1 MEKIDN
7 VLDAILS
14 EIDSKNL
21 WHHIYNKMTS
31 NAKRQLLG
39 ELLNTYIGSIDAS
52 NSIFVDPR
60 VKNKEKCV
68 EALNFLEFV
77 HGTGRTN
84 KICRCIKY
92 YLEDDSCEQ
101 CYLICPH
108 RNIFNTYIEVL
119 QAMGVKRL
127 NCIKFIPITA
137 IANFDLYEECRKY
150 IFITHECY
158 EYIIKDLCN

>member
-7 VLDAILS
+7 VLEVILS

-39 ELLNTYIGSIDAS
+39 ELLNTYIGPIDAS
-52 NSIFVDPR
+52 NSIFVDSR
-60 VKNKEKCV
+60 VKKQKCNDV
-68 EALNFLEFV
+68 LNFLEFV

-92 YLEDDSCEQ
+92 YLEDDSSGQ

-119 QAMGVKRL
+119 QNMGVKRL

-137 IANFDLYEECRKY
+137 IANFDLYEECRKN
-150 IFITHECY
+150 IFIAHECY